1 MIMIEDEDE
10 NSPTDTAADIAA
22 LFGQLVGVVADA
34 TPHSPV
40 KRRQICEEI
49 MRTHARVLQMLSSP
63 REGGNGKDSD
73 VTQIWLD
80 TGLH

>member
-10 NSPTDTAADIAA
+10 TSPTAVAADIAA

-40 KRRQICEEI
+40 RRRHICEEI
-49 MRTHARVLQMLSSP
+49 MRTHARVLQMLSAP
-63 REGGNGKDSD
+63 REGGNGKDRELI
-73 VTQIWLD
+73 QLWLD
-80 TGLH
+80 TQLH